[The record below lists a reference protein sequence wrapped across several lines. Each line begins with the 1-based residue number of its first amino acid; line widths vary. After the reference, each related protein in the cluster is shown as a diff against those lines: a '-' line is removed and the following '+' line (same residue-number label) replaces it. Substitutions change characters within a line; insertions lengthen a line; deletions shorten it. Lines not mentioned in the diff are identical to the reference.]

1 MKVRYALGKR
11 IIDILIS
18 FIGLNLL
25 FPVFVLIA
33 ASLKVSSVRRVFFLH
48 KRPGKKGNA
57 FKLIKFKTMN
67 DKKDENGFLLPNNK
81 RITKFGSFLRKYSL
95 DELPQ
100 LLNVLKGDI
109 SLVGPRPLEMR
120 YLPLYTEEQNKRHL
134 VKPGITGW
142 AQVNGR
148 NAISWEKKFELD
160 VWYVDNQSLSL
171 DLKILLL
178 TVKKVLTSEGVNSD
192 VDKTVEPLDIYLK
205 SKCNEV

>member
-67 DKKDENGFLLPNNK
+67 DKKMRMVFYYQIISG
-81 RITKFGSFLRKYSL
+81 
-95 DELPQ
+95 
-100 LLNVLKGDI
+100 LLNLVL
-109 SLVGPRPLEMR
+109 
-120 YLPLYTEEQNKRHL
+120 
-134 VKPGITGW
+134 
-142 AQVNGR
+142 
-148 NAISWEKKFELD
+148 F
-160 VWYVDNQSLSL
+160 
-171 DLKILLL
+171 
-178 TVKKVLTSEGVNSD
+178 
-192 VDKTVEPLDIYLK
+192 
-205 SKCNEV
+205 